1 MSRIDDELEQAVR
14 DADAAHPERSLPTAG
29 DDGAGSAQA
38 SATDE
43 ARPVV
48 ADAQRR
54 APAVEAAQAPG
65 KMRWGLLGA
74 LLALMGG
81 ILAIVFAGG
90 QEAVAYS
97 YRVDEIKAQGAQ
109 FGDRLV
115 RVQGAL
121 VAGSLVRR
129 DSPCE
134 YRFMMRTLHEKTGEA
149 LEVRYPL
156 CIVPDTFRDKEGVEV
171 TAEGR
176 LAADGHLQAS
186 KIFAKCPS
194 KYDPSTHEM
203 GDKSSSQRAQPE
215 GTGSAVAS
223 SGQSAAREAEF
234 APTRVEASAGIR

>member
-1 MSRIDDELEQAVR
+1 MSRINDELEQAVR
-14 DADAAHPERSLPTAG
+14 DAEATDKASAAASSAGTSPAGGSAASAGSVQARSSGEAKQVTGEASAHPA
-29 DDGAGSAQA
+29 
-38 SATDE
+38 
-43 ARPVV
+43 
-48 ADAQRR
+48 
-54 APAVEAAQAPG
+54 G
-65 KMRWGLLGA
+65 KMRWGLLAG

-81 ILAIVFAGG
+81 ILTLVFTGG
-90 QEAVAYS
+90 QDAVAYS
-97 YRVDEIKAQGAQ
+97 YRVDEIKAQAATLGE
-109 FGDRLV
+109 RLV
-115 RVQGAL
+115 RVQGSL

-129 DSPCE
+129 DTPCE

-203 GDKSSSQRAQPE
+203 GNDSKAQGE
-215 GTGSAVAS
+215 GVG
-223 SGQSAAREAEF
+223 SAARNVSAQNV
-234 APTRVEASAGIR
+234 AGQADYIPTRVEPSAGIR

>member
-14 DADAAHPERSLPTAG
+14 DVDAAKPGSKGTASG
-29 DDGAGSAQA
+29 QGHSV
-38 SATDE
+38 STDE

-48 ADAQRR
+48 AEAQ
-54 APAVEAAQAPG
+54 PQT

-81 ILAIVFAGG
+81 ILTLVFSGG

-97 YRVDEIKAQGAQ
+97 YQVDEVKAQAATLGERQ
-109 FGDRLV
+109 L
-115 RVQGAL
+115 RVQGSL

-129 DSPCE
+129 DNPCE
-134 YRFMMRTLHEKTGEA
+134 YRFMMRKLNAKTGEA

-156 CIVPDTFRDKEGVEV
+156 CVVPDTFRDKEGVEV

-203 GDKSSSQRAQPE
+203 SDNSKQGGQRRDGAAN
-215 GTGSAVAS
+215 SALSELTPAS
-223 SGQSAAREAEF
+223 SAAA
-234 APTRVEASAGIR
+234 AGVR